1 MEEERQRTA
10 SAKVFPLESLP
21 AEIIAVVADWIRTS
35 ECSEYPRDDFCTCS
49 TVAEHGDD
57 IRKVTSSR
65 VEMPQ
70 QSGVYSLASA
80 SRHLRA
86 VIFGKGPE
94 TVSMNGH
101 RDTLKKHER
110 IEQDLRERVR

>member
-21 AEIIAVVADWIRTS
+21 AEIINVVTDWIRTS

-49 TVAEHGDD
+49 RDAGHGDD
-57 IRKVTSSR
+57 IRKASPTR
-65 VEMPQ
+65 LELPQ

-80 SRHLRA
+80 TRHLRA
-86 VIFGKGPE
+86 VVFGEGPE
-94 TVSMNGH
+94 TVSMDGH

-110 IEQDLRERVR
+110 IERDLRERVR